1 MPNTSAF
8 PNQDTNP
15 VDEGWYKRVWNRGEM
30 GGLCAEWVGQDTFS
44 RPTGRQG
51 RRISKMTYSTLSTST
66 SESAI
71 DICISHPATGTV
83 EAGRARKI
91 TKSIVR
97 MNEIGSLA
105 GTPTYGFRR
114 YRQFHSCCWV
124 APEANTLFKGTGT
137 YQIPVLGSASLQS
150 SARGFLLATTA
161 LICEDESGCVTPI
174 LQMLRRL
181 LSLAIFSLQHL
192 VFPSPSCSAA
202 PLLHLLMGFGPK
214 YRNFETVHT
223 LQMVEQKKA
232 L

>member
-15 VDEGWYKRVWNRGEM
+15 VGEGWYKRVWNRGEM
-30 GGLCAEWVGQDTFS
+30 DGLCAEWVGQDTFS

-105 GTPTYGFRR
+105 GTPTY
-114 YRQFHSCCWV
+114 
-124 APEANTLFKGTGT
+124 
-137 YQIPVLGSASLQS
+137 

-174 LQMLRRL
+174 LQMLLRL
-181 LSLAIFSLQHL
+181 LFLATFSLQPL

-214 YRNFETVHT
+214 YRNFETVHP